1 MRRFLVGLV
10 LGCWLALP
18 AFAQT
23 VTLDF
28 EDGAG
33 GALVDAQYAAQGVTF
48 QDARFVDMSP
58 APLPGMSGST
68 GIHHA
73 STQFEWGPAT
83 PIIATFGQ
91 PATSVSVDGIDVGTQ
106 GFVLT
111 AYDAVSGG
119 NVVATQQVFG
129 SAFGLGEF
137 FTLTVTGSAIR
148 RVQISQVT
156 TGGGDGMLLDN
167 FRVTFGGPATVAPVP
182 TLEFGAL
189 AGLAGLM
196 VLATALHR
204 RRQRL

>member
-1 MRRFLVGLV
+1 MRGFLVGLV

-18 AFAQT
+18 AVAQT

-33 GALVDAQYAAQGVTF
+33 GGLVDAQYAAHVVTF
-48 QDARFVDMSP
+48 QDARFVDISP
-58 APLPGMSGST
+58 GLPGMSGST

-73 STQFEWGPAT
+73 STQFQWGPAT

-91 PATSVSVDGIDVGTQ
+91 PAISVSVDGIDVGTQ

-129 SAFGLGEF
+129 SALGVGEF

-156 TGGGDGMLLDN
+156 TSGGDGMLLDN

-196 VLATALHR
+196 VLGTALHR
-204 RRQRL
+204 RRQRA

>member
-33 GALVDAQYAAQGVTF
+33 GGLVDAQYAAQGVTF
-48 QDARFVDMSP
+48 QDARFVDIT
-58 APLPGMSGST
+58 LPGMSGST

-73 STQFEWGPAT
+73 SNGFQWGPAT

-91 PATSVSVDGIDVGTQ
+91 PATSVSVDGIDVGTR

-129 SAFGLGEF
+129 SGLGVGEF

-156 TGGGDGMLLDN
+156 AVGGDGMLLDN

-196 VLATALHR
+196 VLGTALHR